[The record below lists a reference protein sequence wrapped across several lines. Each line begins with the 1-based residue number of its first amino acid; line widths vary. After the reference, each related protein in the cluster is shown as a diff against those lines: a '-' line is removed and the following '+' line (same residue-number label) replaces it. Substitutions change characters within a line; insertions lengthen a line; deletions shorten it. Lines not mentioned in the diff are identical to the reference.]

1 MLDGFVL
8 KGTPINYRNEDWV
21 VGDVLF
27 VPKNPQLYVELKKGG
42 ITMNVKWVDIYP
54 IITKEPEF
62 VDIYEYDFVWGS

>member
-27 VPKNPQLYVELKKGG
+27 VPRNPQLYVELKKGG

-62 VDIYEYDFVWGS
+62 VDIYEYDFV